1 MRTLLIKARFGIF
14 LLATLFVVLSLPATA
29 GEIILTNNSAG
40 DSSVFVI
47 ENEPSMVINGFDLG
61 PYALAY
67 PTALDAV
74 TISVNRAVPG
84 VPLELVIYQDA
95 NGGSPVDATLV
106 YRQSVTV
113 NSAGAN
119 RIVLSRAA
127 IISEPV
133 IWVGFYMPV
142 GFRFNADTSGTSI
155 LSYWVWTPT
164 GSFDL
169 NSLSNAQ
176 ILGPGDGSEPV
187 GIDMGGIAR
196 ITAELRTPFF
206 EETENAVRV
215 GRQFVDDFDQD
226 TTSLVVY
233 EYCGELLYDPDDIDI
248 SGAARFTIS
257 CGVIQEFDA
266 PTNVAQ
272 PSGEILD
279 VQRAGHLFKLEAQIQ
294 AEQQVEGATNTLPV
308 PVTHCMRIIP
318 RDLERAIIAEARGI
332 PERWFVLPSVRF
344 GNIVCA
350 EVTTASLLAY
360 FLPRDD
366 DSPQNVNLVL
376 GWSKVAP
383 HPLQCGLRTFV
394 DIPLV
399 NTGQSWFD
407 TNSTDVKVIVED
419 IHVQTGR
426 VLGALELKVP
436 TSLLGPGDRR
446 LIRIGPLI
454 VDEYRHELHRL
465 QVRVDYDEHVE
476 ETNEF
481 DNIWFT
487 EYVLANA
494 GGSDRCYDRDWLT
507 ATPYPNTSLDYC
519 FVGTP
524 YRVKSDRIWIP
535 YSPACDMDFRRGHV
549 QIPENLEPPRA
560 FKVQDCWVAISIDVV
575 NQSAK
580 VRFRKLDIGNCPRG
594 ARFESSFNSENVV
607 LEIDLDNGSA

>member
-1 MRTLLIKARFGIF
+1 MRTLLIKARFGTF
-14 LLATLFVVLSLPATA
+14 LLATLFVVLSLPAAA

-40 DSSVFVI
+40 DSTVFVI

-119 RIVLSRAA
+119 RILLSRAA

-206 EETENAVRV
+206 EETENTVRV
-215 GRQFVDDFDQD
+215 GRQFIDDFDQD
-226 TTSLVVY
+226 TTSLKLY

-294 AEQQVEGATNTLPV
+294 AEQQVEGATNILPV

-318 RDLERAIIAEARGI
+318 
-332 PERWFVLPSVRF
+332 S
-344 GNIVCA
+344 
-350 EVTTASLLAY
+350 T
-360 FLPRDD
+360 
-366 DSPQNVNLVL
+366 
-376 GWSKVAP
+376 
-383 HPLQCGLRTFV
+383 LR
-394 DIPLV
+394 
-399 NTGQSWFD
+399 
-407 TNSTDVKVIVED
+407 
-419 IHVQTGR
+419 
-426 VLGALELKVP
+426 
-436 TSLLGPGDRR
+436 
-446 LIRIGPLI
+446 
-454 VDEYRHELHRL
+454 
-465 QVRVDYDEHVE
+465 
-476 ETNEF
+476 
-481 DNIWFT
+481 
-487 EYVLANA
+487 
-494 GGSDRCYDRDWLT
+494 
-507 ATPYPNTSLDYC
+507 
-519 FVGTP
+519 
-524 YRVKSDRIWIP
+524 
-535 YSPACDMDFRRGHV
+535 
-549 QIPENLEPPRA
+549 
-560 FKVQDCWVAISIDVV
+560 
-575 NQSAK
+575 
-580 VRFRKLDIGNCPRG
+580 
-594 ARFESSFNSENVV
+594 
-607 LEIDLDNGSA
+607 